1 LRASAPRFVW
11 PAPVV
16 LWALLVLGH
25 ALALLAP
32 VPALAETPARM
43 LALVLGGLSLAMGP
57 RDGAYAP
64 RTRRRAW
71 RERVE
76 TISGATAILLAGV
89 ALGAEAD
96 RAAWPLPVHPRETNV
111 VLEGIVLDTTP
122 IDAEPPSV
130 VFEARRVRVGSAE
143 SACRARLPLT
153 WSDATIPPG
162 WIVPGLW
169 LRVAG
174 AYRPTEDA
182 RNPGTSAPGRS
193 LELLGLA
200 GRVRVDPLSIAA
212 PPEPETRG
220 AGFGAWLRDRIARD
234 VAASVSRPVA
244 SLTRGMLLGDR
255 SGIAPALRDA
265 FRDGGTIHI
274 LSISGLHVC
283 ILAGFLALIASSFRL
298 PLAASV
304 GIELAGLWGYVA
316 LVGAPASALRS
327 AMLWTAVRSGR
338 VLGRSVRPFTAWGL
352 AGLLLHLFDPASVLD
367 PGFQLS
373 FTAVLGLGASGPLSR
388 LLPEAKEEGSA
399 IARRVRSAGRF
410 LGSLFLQSGG
420 ATAGTAGFQSALFGA
435 VPVVGLFLNLAVIP
449 LCTLFMAEAILAIAL
464 HATGI
469 VALAQAGA
477 GALDATGI
485 LLLELNVRGSKL
497 LEPWLTPGIVPLPAI
512 LAAAGALLFATARAE
527 ASRGEPHGNAIRWSA
542 AAVLLA
548 ALIPLAGMWTTRVA
562 GSATVA
568 DTLATVEVLDIGQGD
583 AAWVRLG
590 NGERILI
597 DAGPRDESRDSGE
610 LVIEP
615 ELRAEHARRV
625 PRAVLSHAH
634 LDHFGGFDWLA
645 RRRWIGTLFENGSDP
660 RGAWRRDLRADLRRN
675 GGRLAPVWRDTT
687 IAFAGGDR
695 LELHRGLTDGK
706 ENDRSLAAVLRVQG
720 ISILFAGDLESAGEE
735 AVLPSL
741 GPVALLK
748 APHHGSKTSSGEDWV
763 ERLRPHIVTIS
774 CGERNRFGHPDPA
787 VLGRYR
793 RTGALVLRT
802 DLEGAIRITFKH
814 DGAWVSTRR
823 HPAPVLIPSD
833 PVTPSTHSP

>member
-1 LRASAPRFVW
+1 MRASAPRFVW

-25 ALALLAP
+25 ALALVDP
-32 VPALAETPARM
+32 VPALVETPART
-43 LALVLGGLSLAMGP
+43 LAIVLGVLSLAMGP
-57 RDGAYAP
+57 RSVYAP
-64 RTRRRAW
+64 RTRSRAW

-76 TISGATAILLAGV
+76 TVSGTLAVILAGA

-111 VLEGIVLDTTP
+111 VLEGIVIDTTP

-130 VFEARRVRVGSAE
+130 IFEARRVRVGSAE
-143 SACRARLPLT
+143 STCRARLPLT

-174 AYRPTEDA
+174 AYRPPEDA

-200 GRVRVDPLSIAA
+200 GRVRVDPLSITA
-212 PPEPETRG
+212 PPTPETRG

-283 ILAGFLALIASSFRL
+283 ILAGFLALLASSFRL

-304 GIELAGLWGYVA
+304 GLELAGLWGYVA

-388 LLPEAKEEGSA
+388 LLPEVNEEGPV
-399 IARRVRSAGRF
+399 ITRRVRAAGRF

-435 VPVVGLFLNLAVIP
+435 VPIVGLFLNLAVIP
-449 LCTLFMAEAILAIAL
+449 LCTLFMAEALLAIAL

-469 VALAQAGA
+469 AALAQAGA

-512 LAAAGALLFATARAE
+512 LVASGGLLFATARAE
-527 ASRGEPHGNAIRWSA
+527 GSRGERHGDAIRWSA
-542 AAVLLA
+542 VAVLVA
-548 ALIPLAGMWTTRVA
+548 ALIPLAGMWTSR
-562 GSATVA
+562 GPGHA
-568 DTLATVEVLDIGQGD
+568 DSGTLATIEVLDIGQGD
-583 AAWVRLG
+583 AAWVRYG
-590 NGERILI
+590 RGEWILI

-625 PRAVLSHAH
+625 PRAILSHAH

-660 RGAWRRDLRADLRRN
+660 RGAWRLDLCADLERN
-675 GGRLAPVWRDTT
+675 GGRLVPVWRDTT
-687 IAFAGGDR
+687 IALAGGDR
-695 LELHRGLTDGK
+695 VELHRGLTDGK
-706 ENDRSLAAVLRVQG
+706 ENDRSLAAVLRVRG
-720 ISILFAGDLESAGEE
+720 IAMLFAGDLESAGEA

-763 ERLRPHIVTIS
+763 ERLRPRIVTIS
-774 CGERNRFGHPDPA
+774 CGERNRFGHPDLA

-793 RTGALVLRT
+793 RMGALVLRT
-802 DLEGAIRITFKH
+802 DLEGAIRITFKQ
-814 DGAWVSTRR
+814 DGAWVSTRQ
-823 HPAPVLIPSD
+823 HPAPLFVSSD
-833 PVTPSTHSP
+833 PVTHSTHSP